1 MRLSIYWQIFLFW
14 INYSF
19 EVFLALSL
27 SKAAAAASKGIQDV
41 DSPAVAQNGSAG
53 GKKPSSNTLPELE
66 YREKER
72 GKNESKKQH
81 NHNQNHHSSTSS
93 ILPSVDSKAQEME
106 YMENHVNSKRL
117 SSSDLLG
124 STENLLK
131 DEHSS
136 SSSSSSSSNS
146 NKNYKNASGG
156 GGSSSPRGHG
166 TANGSVP
173 SSSGPSSSTSSSSK
187 GDRKQKC
194 GGGKNATSH
203 RDPVENCIP
212 NNQLSKPDALVR
224 LDSHTSS
231 VSKLW
236 LRVKTAA
243 LVFKRVV
250 WKHYT
255 LASMFCNVFPYTLLS
270 I

>member
-1 MRLSIYWQIFLFW
+1 
-14 INYSF
+14 
-19 EVFLALSL
+19 
-27 SKAAAAASKGIQDV
+27 
-41 DSPAVAQNGSAG
+41 
-53 GKKPSSNTLPELE
+53 
-66 YREKER
+66 
-72 GKNESKKQH
+72 
-81 NHNQNHHSSTSS
+81 
-93 ILPSVDSKAQEME
+93 
-106 YMENHVNSKRL
+106 MENHVNSKRL

-156 GGSSSPRGHG
+156 GGGGGSSSPRGHG

-173 SSSGPSSSTSSSSK
+173 SSSGPSSSSSSK

-212 NNQLSKPDALVR
+212 NNQLSKPEALVR
-224 LDSHTSS
+224 LDRRCLIQCGLLQRILIIINSAANSNAFSLALPALWSDQDRPVSKPVLLRAGEASHCTAQTSS
-231 VSKLW
+231 LISFRFRFVC
-236 LRVKTAA
+236 
-243 LVFKRVV
+243 
-250 WKHYT
+250 
-255 LASMFCNVFPYTLLS
+255 SMMFLKCNS
-270 I
+270 RAG

>member
-1 MRLSIYWQIFLFW
+1 MHT
-14 INYSF
+14 
-19 EVFLALSL
+19 
-27 SKAAAAASKGIQDV
+27 AAAKGLNDT
-41 DSPAVAQNGSAG
+41 DSPAVAQNGLAG
-53 GKKPSSNTLPELE
+53 GKKSTSNTLPELE
-66 YREKER
+66 YRGEGR

-81 NHNQNHHSSTSS
+81 NHNQNHHSNTSS

-117 SSSDLLG
+117 SSSELLG

-131 DEHSS
+131 EEHSS

-146 NKNYKNASGG
+146 NKNYKNAS

-173 SSSGPSSSTSSSSK
+173 SSSGPSSSFSSSK

-194 GGGKNATSH
+194 GGGKNSASH

-212 NNQLSKPDALVR
+212 NNQLSKPEALIR
-224 LDSHTSS
+224 LEAHQFTH
-231 VSKLW
+231 K
-236 LRVKTAA
+236 
-243 LVFKRVV
+243 
-250 WKHYT
+250 
-255 LASMFCNVFPYTLLS
+255 
-270 I
+270 

>member
-1 MRLSIYWQIFLFW
+1 M
-14 INYSF
+14 
-19 EVFLALSL
+19 
-27 SKAAAAASKGIQDV
+27 
-41 DSPAVAQNGSAG
+41 AQNGSAG

-81 NHNQNHHSSTSS
+81 NQNHHSSTSSS

-131 DEHSS
+131 EEHSS
-136 SSSSSSSSNS
+136 SSSSSSSSNP
-146 NKNYKNASGG
+146 NKNYKNASGGGG

-173 SSSGPSSSTSSSSK
+173 SSSGSSSGK

-194 GGGKNATSH
+194 GGGKNSVSNK
-203 RDPVENCIP
+203 DPVENCIP
-212 NNQLSKPDALVR
+212 NNQLSKPEALVR
-224 LDSHTSS
+224 LDLH
-231 VSKLW
+231 
-236 LRVKTAA
+236 
-243 LVFKRVV
+243 
-250 WKHYT
+250 
-255 LASMFCNVFPYTLLS
+255 ASRKGTDN
-270 I
+270 

>member
-1 MRLSIYWQIFLFW
+1 M
-14 INYSF
+14 
-19 EVFLALSL
+19 
-27 SKAAAAASKGIQDV
+27 
-41 DSPAVAQNGSAG
+41 AQNGSAG

-81 NHNQNHHSSTSS
+81 NQNQNHHSSTSS
-93 ILPSVDSKAQEME
+93 SSSILPSADSKAQEME

-136 SSSSSSSSNS
+136 SSCSSSSSNS
-146 NKNYKNASGG
+146 NKNYKNASAGGGGG

-173 SSSGPSSSTSSSSK
+173 SSSGPAPSSSSK

-194 GGGKNATSH
+194 GGGKNAAPH

-212 NNQLSKPDALVR
+212 NNQLSKPEALVR
-224 LDSHTSS
+224 LDPLDLCQFRRFLTGSGEPGDGSHDFLPVASWSS
-231 VSKLW
+231 EV
-236 LRVKTAA
+236 
-243 LVFKRVV
+243 
-250 WKHYT
+250 
-255 LASMFCNVFPYTLLS
+255 CQNLS
-270 I
+270 NAVIL